1 MNSED
6 NKGALGDCNKMLDI
20 DPKIANAYRNR
31 GICKENDGDLKGACA
46 DWEKASSLADKDAA
60 GWAKDQCQ

>member
-1 MNSED
+1 
-6 NKGALGDCNKMLDI
+6 MLDI

-31 GICKENDGDLKGACA
+31 GISKENDGDLKGACA
-46 DWEKASSLADKDAA
+46 DWEKASALGDKDAA